1 MEMRTF
7 KTRRDHTI
15 AEIARESGLG
25 TATVDRVLN
34 DRNNVRDATRRRVLA
49 AMTRLRA
56 DATHVAVRA
65 RYKVCFLS
73 DSGIGTTKL
82 EEAVTRYASS
92 NNAVECA
99 FVSTAASARPG
110 GLADLIE
117 RTADSAEG
125 LIVVA
130 RDDPIINRTIRSLT
144 GRRVPVICVLTDL
157 PTSGRTAYVG
167 SDEAGAGATAAYLMG
182 QIAGSGPG
190 AILLVCG
197 ASCRS
202 HEERELGFRRVLRS
216 ECANL
221 AIDEQVGSSD
231 DAAAT
236 YRAITKYLYDRGP
249 PAGIYNVA
257 GGNLGVGRA
266 LADAGLA
273 GKVHFIGH
281 ALNTDSC
288 MLLETG
294 IMNFVIDHDLDAEV
308 SRAVAFLVEVLE
320 KKAPP
325 PPPLSSLQIY
335 TKYSCGWIG
344 NTPSPWIKAVSSS
357 DRWPPRRA

>member
-1 MEMRTF
+1 MASEEMKMRALRF
-7 KTRRDHTI
+7 RRDHTI

-34 DRNNVRDATRRRVLA
+34 DRNNVRVATRRRVLA

-73 DSGIGTTKL
+73 DSGIGTAKL
-82 EEAVTRYASS
+82 EEAVTRHASS
-92 NNAVECA
+92 NSAVECA
-99 FVSTAASARPG
+99 FVSTPSASARSG

-130 RDDPIINRTIRSLT
+130 RDDPIINRTIRRLT
-144 GRRVPVICVLTDL
+144 GRRVPVICMLTDL

-167 SDEAGAGATAAYLMG
+167 SDETGAGATAAYLMG
-182 QIAGSGPG
+182 QIAGSAPG

-221 AIDEQVGSSD
+221 AIDEQVSSSD
-231 DAAAT
+231 DAAAV
-236 YRAITKYLYDRGP
+236 YRAITKYLDDRGP

-257 GGNLGVGRA
+257 GSNLGVGRA

-281 ALNTDSC
+281 ALNADSR

-294 IMNFVIDHDLDAEV
+294 VMNFVIGHDLDADV
-308 SRAVAFLVEVLE
+308 SRAVAFLIELLE
-320 KKAPP
+320 NTAPP
-325 PPPLSSLQIY
+325 PPLLSCTRIY
-335 TKYSCGWIG
+335 TRYSCE
-344 NTPSPWIKAVSSS
+344 
-357 DRWPPRRA
+357 